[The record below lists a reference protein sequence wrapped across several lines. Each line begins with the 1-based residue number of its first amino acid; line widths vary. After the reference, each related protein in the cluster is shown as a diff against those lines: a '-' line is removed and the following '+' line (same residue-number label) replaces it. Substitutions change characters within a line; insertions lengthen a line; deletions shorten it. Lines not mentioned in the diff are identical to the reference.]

1 MFSPIAPLH
10 CCLCGL
16 RLCVDWL
23 HRKVLPWT
31 AQLGTVSASEMGL
44 RGGRA
49 CSFCLFVT
57 QSLSPRPVEGSSQ
70 WTRLG
75 RCETFVVLVLTL
87 YVGRYRTFVFSA
99 QFGVFMA

>member
-1 MFSPIAPLH
+1 MDGPAGNSVCF
-10 CCLCGL
+10 G
-16 RLCVDWL
+16 D
-23 HRKVLPWT
+23 
-31 AQLGTVSASEMGL
+31 GFEGG
-44 RGGRA
+44 GGRA

-75 RCETFVVLVLTL
+75 GCETFVVLVLTL